1 MKQSDGGFALSY
13 NAQTSTDAAQGLLV
27 GVAVTQAAEYS
38 AQLLPAVDRVEE
50 RLKEKPQQMVADGSY
65 ATRDNIEKMSKREVD
80 FLGSMKWER
89 VPSGVSTPNR
99 LPPSAFVYDH
109 KRDGYVCP
117 EGKLLGYKCLHKKEA
132 GLVQYRY
139 TAEIHDCQSCARKPQ
154 CCPENQKRG
163 RSVMRRE
170 ESGTVL
176 SFPAKNGRGQ
186 GPGALAPS

>member
-1 MKQSDGGFALSY
+1 
-13 NAQTSTDAAQGLLV
+13 
-27 GVAVTQAAEYS
+27 VAVTQAAEYS

-65 ATRDNIEKMSKREVD
+65 TARDNIEKMSKREVD

-117 EGKLLGYKCLHKKEA
+117 EAFGLQVPTHERGGLGAIPLYRRDTRLPKLGAQAAVLPGNSEAWPFGHALG
-132 GLVQYRY
+132 
-139 TAEIHDCQSCARKPQ
+139 RKWDSP
-154 CCPENQKRG
+154 C
-163 RSVMRRE
+163 
-170 ESGTVL
+170 
-176 SFPAKNGRGQ
+176 FPAKNGRGQ
-186 GPGALAPS
+186 CPGALPPS